1 MATENKTDP
10 RHKATAAG
18 EVPSPG
24 GPAGAA
30 ETVSDREAN
39 RALGD
44 TQALY
49 ELRHGKRGSDDEI
62 RAFEATEAASREAG
76 DAAPDLN
83 EKARL
88 AEADQKFREDMEAKA
103 KLDPDAQR
111 WVDADR
117 RAQTQEQSIES
128 LQRDADGRGL
138 AFNDAEKAL
147 TQARTNR
154 DDWLAENERPMAFNI
169 AGRRAWDAEK
179 GAHDNAVK
187 EGREALKEAAERA
200 EPEAIEQ
207 AQERI
212 REQQA
217 ELGKS
222 MAERQ
227 DIAKLPSEKAQAQD
241 GEGNAQQQQPTQQ
254 HLERLDALMNRPL
267 SERRNGQAQGGEG
280 QRSQSESQSVAPL
293 GLTDDAMGDLRQRRT
308 QRQGM

>member
-1 MATENKTDP
+1 MATENKADP
-10 RHKATAAG
+10 RQKAPATSVA
-18 EVPSPG
+18 PSPG

-39 RALGD
+39 RALED
-44 TQALY
+44 TQARY
-49 ELRHGKRGSDDEI
+49 EQRHGKRGSDEEI
-62 RAFEATEAASREAG
+62 RAFEATDAASREAG
-76 DAAPDLN
+76 DTVPDLN

-103 KLDPDAQR
+103 KMDPDAQR

-117 RAQTQEQSIES
+117 RAQTHEQSIES
-128 LQRDADGRGL
+128 LQRDADGRGQGV
-138 AFNDAEKAL
+138 NDAEAAL
-147 TQARTNR
+147 TQARTER

-187 EGREALKEAAERA
+187 VGREALKEAAERA

-267 SERRNGQAQGGEG
+267 SERRNGQAQGGDA
-280 QRSQSESQSVAPL
+280 QRSQAEGQSAAPL